1 MSNLDTETLKNM
13 ATELAK
19 SVKTQAD
26 LSELSG
32 MLMKMTVEAALGAEM
47 DEHLGYKKTR
57 FLTLLTVATV
67 TPTKQLKA
75 IMVKLKLL
83 SLVIGRAVLNR
94 LLLKKGK
101 HALLAWTHR
110 FSRFMPK
117 A

>member
-47 DEHLGYKKTR
+47 DEHLGYQKNQ
-57 FLTLLTVATV
+57 VSGIAT
-67 TPTKQLKA
+67 
-75 IMVKLKLL
+75 
-83 SLVIGRAVLNR
+83 LNR
-94 LLLKKGK
+94 HKEM
-101 HALLAWTHR
+101 R
-110 FSRFMPK
+110 
-117 A
+117 

>member
-47 DEHLGYKKTR
+47 DEHLGYQKTK

-94 LLLKKGK
+94 LKNSVKFVL
-101 HALLAWTHR
+101 
-110 FSRFMPK
+110 
-117 A
+117 